1 VSAVTVTDSRWDGRS
16 FLQSDVMFEFFRD
29 VRVEVICIDVDFTIR
44 VVILLGQ
51 RVEEFFNLTFARA
64 HKHAS
69 DVNWARYEGRA
80 NCP

>member
-1 VSAVTVTDSRWDGRS
+1 
-16 FLQSDVMFEFFRD
+16 MFEFFSD
-29 VRVEVICIDVDFTIR
+29 VRVEVTCIDMDFAIR
-44 VVILLGQ
+44 VMILLGQ

-64 HKHAS
+64 HVHTS